1 MRQETRLLNYF
12 GNHGYK
18 FFKNTICSSKVAK
31 VLFITQ
37 EPILAICNS
46 YTMGKRDLPDIYAQ
60 ARGPQARGRGH
71 IYQENPECPCYN

>member
-1 MRQETRLLNYF
+1 MQAQPEPEHTLQ
-12 GNHGYK
+12 
-18 FFKNTICSSKVAK
+18 SWK
-31 VLFITQ
+31 VL
-37 EPILAICNS
+37 LSCGMYICNS

>member
-1 MRQETRLLNYF
+1 MIITDKVFMSIYTMMMSYF
-12 GNHGYK
+12 KGADR
-18 FFKNTICSSKVAK
+18 C
-31 VLFITQ
+31 LF
-37 EPILAICNS
+37 NS